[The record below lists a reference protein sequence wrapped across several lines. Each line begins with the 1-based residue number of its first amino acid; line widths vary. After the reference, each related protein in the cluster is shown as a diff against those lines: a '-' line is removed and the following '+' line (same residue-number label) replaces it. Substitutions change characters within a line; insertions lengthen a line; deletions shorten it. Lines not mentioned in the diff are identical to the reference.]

1 MQDASESIWMVRANA
16 LQVKPSQGADTDAA
30 LETTR
35 LQPGCGAPLAGRGQP
50 YSARNCGKARLD
62 QSFPHIRATA
72 HRLLFPIAERT
83 PEPLHGAKAR

>member
-50 YSARNCGKARLD
+50 IQPGTVARPGL
-62 QSFPHIRATA
+62 IRVF
-72 HRLLFPIAERT
+72 LISERRRI
-83 PEPLHGAKAR
+83 GCFFQ